1 MAASTS
7 TMPSLADL
15 TQYLPLTSPTPTLAT
30 HADLIDTSRLSTEH
44 DLTRNP
50 GQLSRWL
57 SHIATIREQVE
68 SNERSER
75 GQDTVAERAVLGHKL
90 SLNAGRLGLQQ
101 LTDVYERALQHHP
114 RNYQLWKQY
123 LAMRSSYVLGQAT
136 EPVKLGLTKKKRGAD
151 GQGRTMTEFL
161 EAGRGEYDEIEPA
174 ERDIDGM
181 WQGALDGVVGWP
193 EWRALAAVYERALM
207 WMPSMPRIWLS
218 YVTMFLHPSCPSVLS
233 HTHARKTFDRA
244 LRTLPPSLHER
255 IWRIY
260 LKWAELIGGETS
272 VRVWRRYLK
281 VDPTPTHHYVRLL
294 LSLSTPK
301 PLEAAK
307 LLLNLARRAHAGEYR
322 DPEGKSA
329 YQLYTEWLEVCEKF
343 PEEVGIDEDETDKLR
358 AERDQRKQLEQKQKA
373 TGADASTALVP
384 KAAAR
389 KPKTNGAAQSAPAT
403 NENDESEKL
412 KLEDPTS
419 DDLLD
424 VEGVVR
430 TEGIA
435 VFKDQ
440 AGRLWTGLSTYWIK
454 RGEFDRARQ
463 TFEEGIST
471 VVTLRDFTQIFDAY
485 AEFSE
490 SYISSLM
497 EGLAEADEEDVVEDE
512 KEIDTKMQQFEELM
526 DRRPFLVNEVLLR
539 RNPNDVQEWEKRVA
553 LHGTDDE
560 KVAETYTQA
569 TKTIDPRKATSQL
582 HSLWIHFAKF
592 YESGGVAGEAEP
604 DIEAARKIF
613 ERATKVP
620 FRKVDELA
628 EIWIEW
634 AEMEVRNEN
643 YDEAIKVLQ
652 RASAIPK
659 KWREISYH
667 DEGLSAQTRLFK
679 SLKLWSFYV
688 DLEESIGTV
697 DTTKAVYD
705 KMFELKIANA
715 QVVVN
720 YANFLEENQYW
731 EDSFKVYERGVDLFT
746 YPVVFEIWNAYLSK
760 FIKRY
765 GGDKIERAR
774 DLFEQALEECPP
786 KFAKPIFLLY
796 GHLEEEHGLAKRAM
810 AVYDRAVNAVDLQDK
825 MEMYTYY
832 IAKATA
838 NFGLPA
844 TRPIYERAIESLPDK
859 QTAEMCLRYA
869 ALERKLGEIDRARAI
884 YAHASQFCDPRT
896 NPEFWST
903 WNAFEIEHG
912 SEDTFRE
919 YLRIKRAVQAA
930 FNTEASYLSAKMSQ
944 VQAGGQAADE
954 DVNGE
959 EAAAIAADPMAALDK
974 AAATAGSGGGM
985 ASAFVK
991 ASDQSA
997 QIKGNQENAQSQN
1010 VGNADEI
1017 EIDDDDEDEDGE

>member
-1 MAASTS
+1 MAA
-7 TMPSLADL
+7 MPSLAEL
-15 TQYLPLTSPTPTLAT
+15 SRHLPLTSPVPTFASEPSLL
-30 HADLIDTSRLSTEH
+30 DSSRLTAEH
-44 DLTRNP
+44 DLARNP

-57 SHIATIREQVE
+57 QHIQLVLEQVE
-68 SNERSER
+68 QTEKAQR
-75 GQDTVAERAVLGHKL
+75 GQATQAERAVLGHKL
-90 SLNAGRLGLQQ
+90 SLPAGRLGLQ
-101 LTDVYERALQHHP
+101 LITDVFERALANQP

-123 LAMRSSYVLGQAT
+123 LKLRSLYVLGQ
-136 EPVKLGLTKKKRGAD
+136 PQQQLKLGLTKKKRGSD
-151 GQGRTMTEFL
+151 GQGRSMTEFL
-161 EAGRGEYDEIEPA
+161 EAGRGEYDELEPA
-174 ERDIDGM
+174 ERDVEGLWD
-181 WQGALDGVVGWP
+181 GALDGVVGWD
-193 EWRALAAVYERALM
+193 EWRALAAVHERALM
-207 WMPSMPRIWLS
+207 WLPTMPRIWLS
-218 YVTMFLHPSCPSVLS
+218 YLTLFIHPSCPSVLS
-233 HTHARKTFDRA
+233 HTHARRTFDRA

-255 IWRIY
+255 IWRVY
-260 LKWAELIGGETS
+260 LKWAEMIGGETS

-281 VDPTPTHHYVRLL
+281 VDPTPTHHYVKML

-307 LLLNLARRAHAGEYR
+307 LLLNLSRRAQAGTYK
-322 DPEGKSA
+322 DPEGKSS
-329 YQLYTEWLEVCEKF
+329 YQLLTEWLDICEKF
-343 PEEVGIDEDETDKLR
+343 PEEVGVDEDETERSR
-358 AERDQRKQLEQKQKA
+358 AERDQREQQQEGSKDTTTVAVAVKKDKA
-373 TGADASTALVP
+373 GTDGAKT
-384 KAAAR
+384 AAADDQM
-389 KPKTNGAAQSAPAT
+389 A
-403 NENDESEKL
+403 
-412 KLEDPTS
+412 LEDPTS
-419 DDLLD
+419 NDLLD
-424 VEGVVR
+424 VEGIVR

-435 VFKDQ
+435 VYKDQ
-440 AGRLWTGLSTYWIK
+440 AGRLWTGLATYWIK
-454 RGEFDRARQ
+454 RGEFDRARKL
-463 TFEEGIST
+463 FEEGINT

-497 EGLAEADEEDVVEDE
+497 EGLADADEEDVQDDE
-512 KEIDTKMQQFEELM
+512 KEIDTKMQEFEELM

-560 KVAETYTQA
+560 KIAETFTQA

-592 YESGGVAGEAEP
+592 YEQGGVSSEAEP
-604 DIEAARKIF
+604 DIGAARKIF
-613 ERATKVP
+613 EKATRVP
-620 FRKVDELA
+620 FKKVDELA

-643 YDEAIKVLQ
+643 YDEAIKVMQ
-652 RASAIPK
+652 RATAIPK
-659 KWREISYH
+659 KWRDINYH
-667 DEGLSAQTRLFK
+667 DESLSSQTRLFK

-697 DTTKAVYD
+697 ETTKAVYD

-715 QVVVN
+715 QVVIN

-731 EDSFKVYERGVDLFT
+731 EESFKVYERGVDLFT
-746 YPVVFEIWNAYLSK
+746 YPVVFELWNAYLSK

-774 DLFEQALEECPP
+774 DLFEQALENCPP
-786 KFAKPIFLLY
+786 KFAKPLYLLY

-810 AVYDRAVNAVDLQDK
+810 AVYDRAVNAVDLKDK

-859 QTAEMCLRYA
+859 QTAEMCIRYA
-869 ALERKLGEIDRARAI
+869 ALERKLGEIDRARAV

-903 WNAFEIEHG
+903 WNNFEIEHG

-944 VQAGGQAADE
+944 VQAGGQAAQ
-954 DVNGE
+954 
-959 EAAAIAADPMAALDK
+959 EAVDGSAADAAADPMAALESQ
-974 AAATAGSGGGM
+974 ARAGGGGGM

-997 QIKGNQENAQSQN
+997 EIKGNQETQQQES
-1010 VGNADEI
+1010 GNADEI
-1017 EIDDDDEDEDGE
+1017 AIDDDDDDEE